1 MPRLEVEAIAI
12 GVLGIVG
19 AGLVASGVVKWPMSL
34 VLLVILYII
43 IVVHGLVR
51 SR

>member
-1 MPRLEVEAIAI
+1 MEAIAI
-12 GVLGIVG
+12 GALGIVG
-19 AGLVASGVVKWPMSL
+19 VGLVVSGVVKWPASL
-34 VLLVILYII
+34 ILLVILYII

>member
-1 MPRLEVEAIAI
+1 MEAIAI